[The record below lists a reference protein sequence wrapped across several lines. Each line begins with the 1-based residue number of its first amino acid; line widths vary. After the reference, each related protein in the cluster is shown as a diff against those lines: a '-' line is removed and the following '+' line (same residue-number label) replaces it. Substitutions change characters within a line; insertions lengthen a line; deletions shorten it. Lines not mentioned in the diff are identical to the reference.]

1 MRREMGPRSMSLP
14 RGTSLHSS
22 LCPSRVQPVS
32 GVLGLTTPPTPPS
45 TSATSSSGENLDQ
58 DELVSCTKG
67 TLTGLQLLVKKDL
80 TFTEKRSV
88 QRNCGCVEITHH
100 CKQTKRKKF
109 HPFRAVR
116 KIFRWGSKVK
126 RVKCSEGVSS
136 EGGGIV
142 TSKKSLS
149 VGELRQAALGDPLD
163 PNMDLDDHS
172 IDINDP
178 TGLAVGSGAG
188 CGVAAGAGPGAGLY
202 SMAGLSLSH
211 DSVFSPD
218 TSTPAEMGQIIH
230 PVPVMTG
237 ISITNSL
244 FKNELFNRVRA
255 RQAGEEDSDEE
266 EDEDPGLPRS
276 PCSHTPPNAGE
287 HASEG
292 GLLLPCGGVIGSD
305 GRVPGTLGTHA
316 GQHPLTGSIASILQH
331 SSPGNKAKARS
342 TCSAGSL
349 SSMLSSETDEDSLS
363 AGASNSQHSSVGVSG
378 GGQSSGSAVGGGG
391 VDKGGQMSHNAAR
404 HKIAIKPKKNHGR
417 RRPVRATPTEPSLPA
432 TPEERT
438 TPSTADDEAAIP
450 AYNNQS
456 LSNSNST
463 AELLDI
469 ETSGGS
475 ASAVSSRPMSTDE
488 EVATTISPLAN
499 LSATPVS
506 QKSSPL
512 PECSGNM
519 LVAGLPQ
526 SANAD
531 NSSGGHGSLSRL
543 VSSQQQSQQEKRRS
557 AAALLDETPEPVIVT
572 PTHQGQTLMQSG
584 LGVQMSDQADLLR
597 QSDVSP
603 KRRPTGGVAM
613 ISVQS
618 IQGALNN
625 TSRSLGSPVQRSK
638 SMKVES
644 ADGFRAGQCQNELS
658 PGGRPRGLRPVSQ
671 ISGDLRPDLDV
682 DTRDNKV
689 PLSAQN
695 SPVKRGFNV
704 SSDFFQRSK
713 SFSAKVSETHQTLEG
728 PNGKEL
734 NNPIQIDEVVVAD
747 VRESIKSLERRKQ
760 CSPTGLNSIQS
771 GVPSTIITQGPS
783 VLVAGTMPAVVN
795 VAGRM
800 SPAYFLHQQQQQ
812 QQQQQHHNQHQHY
825 SSVTTSMVSATS
837 NDPAVDHQGSR
848 ADAPTSP
855 PATSP
860 CQTSMPPNPFVQ
872 ARIYKGARR
881 REIDDEKDDKVT
893 LAGNGAGQSSAFAGS
908 GAKMGLAGTAGV
920 AERPRSELLEGVE
933 LRRPRSVQTRLSPDD
948 ACGSA
953 QPNLQQQQTTTSSF
967 AGEPELFKVFA
978 RRSLKQKPGPHVEK
992 QDTEMETEKLV
1003 ARQQENNDKDQAREG
1018 KVAGNNNTNKST
1030 IPQVRSVTD
1039 AKRISEPSAG
1049 QGIDH
1054 SAPAGLL
1061 SGPNLTSVEL
1071 LPSKKELNKLK
1082 IGANVISSKDKN
1094 KESLVASN
1102 QETGGSVLELRRE
1115 ADQFRRQQSLA
1126 QPPMSH
1132 QPEPISPGGRVGQ
1145 GSSRSLHMSAP
1156 IGQTGGSQHQTGETK
1171 RISAVLLQR
1180 ASSVAVRGTEEN
1192 AQENE
1197 QARTGTGTQGSDQ
1210 PEWLQLAQKKREKR
1224 ELQEKMDNTSMGVSN
1239 AAKVQDSASNN
1250 RLSSSNNFVNSQEAS
1265 SAKPSAGLRSSKV
1278 LDLVS
1283 NFQKLQMA

>member
-469 ETSGGS
+469 E
-475 ASAVSSRPMSTDE
+475 
-488 EVATTISPLAN
+488 
-499 LSATPVS
+499 
-506 QKSSPL
+506 
-512 PECSGNM
+512 
-519 LVAGLPQ
+519 
-526 SANAD
+526 
-531 NSSGGHGSLSRL
+531 
-543 VSSQQQSQQEKRRS
+543 
-557 AAALLDETPEPVIVT
+557 
-572 PTHQGQTLMQSG
+572 
-584 LGVQMSDQADLLR
+584 
-597 QSDVSP
+597 
-603 KRRPTGGVAM
+603 
-613 ISVQS
+613 
-618 IQGALNN
+618 
-625 TSRSLGSPVQRSK
+625 
-638 SMKVES
+638 
-644 ADGFRAGQCQNELS
+644 
-658 PGGRPRGLRPVSQ
+658 
-671 ISGDLRPDLDV
+671 
-682 DTRDNKV
+682 
-689 PLSAQN
+689 
-695 SPVKRGFNV
+695 
-704 SSDFFQRSK
+704 
-713 SFSAKVSETHQTLEG
+713 G

-1018 KVAGNNNTNKST
+1018 KVAGNNNINKST

>member
-469 ETSGGS
+469 ACGAVAFVCLFGRPCANVCRSFTETSGGS

-713 SFSAKVSETHQTLEG
+713 SFSAKVSETHQTL
-728 PNGKEL
+728 
-734 NNPIQIDEVVVAD
+734 
-747 VRESIKSLERRKQ
+747 
-760 CSPTGLNSIQS
+760 
-771 GVPSTIITQGPS
+771 
-783 VLVAGTMPAVVN
+783 
-795 VAGRM
+795 
-800 SPAYFLHQQQQQ
+800 
-812 QQQQQHHNQHQHY
+812 
-825 SSVTTSMVSATS
+825 
-837 NDPAVDHQGSR
+837 
-848 ADAPTSP
+848 
-855 PATSP
+855 
-860 CQTSMPPNPFVQ
+860 
-872 ARIYKGARR
+872 GARR

-1018 KVAGNNNTNKST
+1018 KVAGNNNINKST